1 MTGEL
6 TECVFAEIGIEVPEG
21 LANILLGAIH
31 PEVERPSSSRSEV
44 SIRSV
49 GRHLIFRIKSSDV
62 SALRAALNSYLRWA
76 NSVLDVLRR
85 VR

>member
-6 TECVFAEIGIEVPEG
+6 TESVSADVGIKVPEG
-21 LANILLGAIH
+21 LVDILLGAIQ

-44 SIRSV
+44 SVRAV
-49 GRHLIFRIKSSDV
+49 GRRLFFRVEASDI

-76 NSVLDVLRR
+76 DSVLDVLKR

>member
-6 TECVFAEIGIEVPEG
+6 TESVSAEVGIEVPED
-21 LANILLGAIH
+21 LVNILLGAIQ

-44 SIRSV
+44 SVRAV
-49 GRHLIFRIKSSDV
+49 GRRLIFRVKSSDV

-76 NSVLDVLRR
+76 DSVLDVLNR
-85 VR
+85 VK